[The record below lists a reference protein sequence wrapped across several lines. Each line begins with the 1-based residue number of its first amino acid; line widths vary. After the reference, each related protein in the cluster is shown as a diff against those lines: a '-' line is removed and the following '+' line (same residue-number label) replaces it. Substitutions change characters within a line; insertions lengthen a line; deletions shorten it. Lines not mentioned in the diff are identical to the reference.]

1 MSAQWTGAQST
12 LHVRGAS
19 LGRTAAVASE
29 SKVMKTFFWRVKP
42 LSSEARSE
50 IVPQDEKNWLSAWAP
65 NHKISIAWRTAVV

>member
-1 MSAQWTGAQST
+1 
-12 LHVRGAS
+12 
-19 LGRTAAVASE
+19 VASE

-65 NHKISIAWRTAVV
+65 NRKISIAWRTAVV